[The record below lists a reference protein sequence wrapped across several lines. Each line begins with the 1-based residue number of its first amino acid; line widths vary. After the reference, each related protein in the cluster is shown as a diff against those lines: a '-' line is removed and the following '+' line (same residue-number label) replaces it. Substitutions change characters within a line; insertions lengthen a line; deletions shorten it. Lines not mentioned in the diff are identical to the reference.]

1 MAGLIIRLRL
11 LWSVVAT
18 ENILMMDLHLP
29 CTNHCLSYVKCF
41 NKLLTFVCRQQKNK
55 INTSAVASKVKG
67 IA

>member
-41 NKLLTFVCRQQKNK
+41 NKTFNICLQATEQRN
-55 INTSAVASKVKG
+55 
-67 IA
+67 